1 MASNQVSRGKR
12 PLGIY
17 VHIPFCKSKCSYCN
31 FCSYTISTQHV
42 LDNYVNALLLQAEDF
57 SVQCK
62 NHYVNSIYIGGGTPT
77 VLKPKQLIRIID
89 CITKFYKVDRSME
102 ITVEVNP
109 ATVTVEDL
117 KKLMKA
123 GVNRLSI
130 GMQSANNSE
139 LRDLGRIHTYE
150 EFEKTYNAARFVGF
164 ENINVDVMYGIP
176 GQTRESFSKTLDK
189 LIALQPDHVS
199 LYALKIEE
207 GTPLCKLKDKY
218 VFPDDDTQCEM
229 YLEAVKKLRK
239 SYIYPYETSN
249 FACKD
254 YESVHNLKYWFSD
267 EYIGLGVAAH
277 SYFNGERFGAT
288 KNLKTYIYAMTYV
301 KKKIPIY
308 VSYEEIGE
316 KEAAKE
322 YFLLNMRL
330 YQGIDMD
337 EFVKEFGR
345 EVAEMYLFPLKK
357 YVKDGFVTI
366 ENDIYAFTEKGMM
379 VSSYIKTEVLAE
391 VDKKLEAVGESTD
404 SKPNST
410 EKNDTAESDSGT
422 DTDSYFFS

>member
-1 MASNQVSRGKR
+1 MINMANGLGSRGKR

-31 FCSYTISTQHV
+31 FCSYTNVSQNV
-42 LDNYVNALLLQAEDF
+42 MDSYVNALLLQAEDF
-57 SVQCK
+57 AVQCK

-77 VLKPKQLIRIID
+77 VLKPKQIIRIID
-89 CITKFYKVDRSME
+89 CITKLYKIDRSME
-102 ITVEVNP
+102 ITVELNP

-117 KKLMKA
+117 KKLFNA

-139 LRDLGRIHTYE
+139 LREIGRIHTYE
-150 EFEKTYNAARFVGF
+150 EFEKTYNAARYVGF

-176 GQTRESFSKTLDK
+176 GQTRESFSKTIDK
-189 LIALQPDHVS
+189 LIALEPDHVS

-207 GTPLCKLKDKY
+207 GTPLHKLQDKY
-218 VFPDDDTQCEM
+218 VFPNDDDQCEM

-239 SYIYPYETSN
+239 AYIYPYEISN
-249 FACKD
+249 FARNGC
-254 YESVHNLKYWFSD
+254 ESAHNLKYWFSE
-267 EYIGLGVAAH
+267 EYVGLGVAAH
-277 SYFNGERFGAT
+277 SYLNGERFGAT

-308 VSYEEIGE
+308 VSYEEINE

-330 YQGIDMD
+330 YQGIDIKDFARDFGMD
-337 EFVKEFGR
+337 
-345 EVAEMYLFPLKK
+345 VAKMYLIPLEK
-357 YVKDGFVTI
+357 YIDDGYVTMSKG
-366 ENDIYAFTEKGMM
+366 IYAFTEKGML
-379 VSSYIKTEVLAE
+379 VSSYIKTEVLAQVDE
-391 VDKKLEAVGESTD
+391 VLKEKAAEEATDKPVND
-404 SKPNST
+404 SPADS
-410 EKNDTAESDSGT
+410 SD
-422 DTDSYFFS
+422 DFI